1 MSVMSLSRGW
11 RWLVAAAW
19 ALCLLAAL
27 PYASEV
33 NARLDATARLA
44 GSESA
49 AVTRALRDR
58 FRSPF
63 AELVLLRVA
72 AAPSPL
78 TADGRAMLE
87 QVTHAL
93 QATRGAAGVLS
104 YLESE
109 DATFIGKDG
118 SSIVIVGVNAQQG
131 GANAQEGGVNAQQ
144 GPLGAQQGP
153 IDALIPR
160 LQAATDALRLQLR
173 ARYPEIAFRWTG
185 EAAVNADI
193 RRESSEETRS
203 AELRVFPITL
213 LLLLIAFRSVI
224 SALLPLLCGALTMV
238 IVLGLAVAVNRFWP
252 LSVILVSIVTMVGL
266 GLSIDYALLM
276 ISRYRDALDEGMS
289 RGAAI
294 AEASE
299 RGGRTVIVSGTAV
312 AIGFAA
318 MLLVRVNEVRSIGV
332 GGLLVTTVS
341 VLVATTLLPLV
352 LAWIGPW
359 IDAGRIGRP
368 RRNDRAR
375 RHDGE
380 RPHDRAL
387 YWGRWASWVG
397 RHPLGVLAVAG
408 LPLLFLAFQA
418 TRLRMDLPR
427 GAWLPANVE
436 SVRVLHELDS
446 IGRGNVGQTIRL
458 IVDLPAGAT
467 VESEPGWNAVS
478 NLATAFMK
486 DSRVAH
492 VWAITTLSGGE
503 FGASGPEMLAMLP
516 EPVRRTLVSV
526 DARAALVELLP
537 REGLSPADA
546 AAFVREIRA
555 ANCEALTKLPGTR
568 LEVGGVPA
576 FNADYEDAISNAL
589 LRVVLSVICATLV
602 VLALAFRSAL
612 IPLKAVALNLL
623 SVAAAFGA
631 VVLVFQDG
639 HGLGLLGLDRP
650 LEGGFPILPVLVFC
664 AVFGLSMDYEVFLVA
679 RVADGHRAGLS
690 DRAAVAEGLASTGR
704 VITLAAAIMVAIFGG
719 FVLGNFVLIKIL
731 GFALGVAVL
740 LDATLVRLALGPA
753 CICLAGRFNW
763 WPGERGKSN
772 DT

>member
-11 RWLVAAAW
+11 RWFVAAAW

-27 PYASEV
+27 PFASVVDEK
-33 NARLDATARLA
+33 LDATARLA

-49 AVTRALRDR
+49 AVTRALHDR

-93 QATRGAAGVLS
+93 QATRGVAGVLS

-109 DATFIGKDG
+109 DGTFIGKDG
-118 SSIVIVGVNAQQG
+118 SSLVIVGVNAQQD
-131 GANAQEGGVNAQQ
+131 AS
-144 GPLGAQQGP
+144 
-153 IDALIPR
+153 DALIPR
-160 LQAATDALRLQLR
+160 LQAATDALRLKLR
-173 ARYPEIAFRWTG
+173 ARYSEIAFRWTG

-193 RRESSEETRS
+193 RRESSEETHS

-266 GLSIDYALLM
+266 GLSIDYALLI
-276 ISRYRDALDEGMS
+276 ISRYREALDEGLPRS
-289 RGAAI
+289 AAI
-294 AEASE
+294 AQAGEL
-299 RGGRTVIVSGTAV
+299 GGRTVIVSGTAV

-359 IDAGRIGRP
+359 IDAGRIGRV
-368 RRNDRAR
+368 RRQNRA
-375 RHDGE
+375 
-380 RPHDRAL
+380 P
-387 YWGRWASWVG
+387 YWGSWASWVG
-397 RHPLGVLAVAG
+397 RHPLWVLAIAG
-408 LPLLFLAFQA
+408 LPLLLLAAQA

-446 IGRGNVGQTIRL
+446 IGHSNFGQTIRL

-478 NLATAFMK
+478 KLVTAFTK
-486 DSRVAH
+486 DSRVEH
-492 VWAITTLSGGE
+492 VWAITTLSSGE

-516 EPVRRTLVSV
+516 DPVRRSLISV
-526 DARAALVELLP
+526 DARATLVELLP
-537 REGLSPADA
+537 REGLAPADA

-555 ANCEALTKLPGTR
+555 LNSEALTQLPGTR

-589 LRVVLSVICATLV
+589 LRVVLSVVAATLL

-612 IPLKAVALNLL
+612 IPVKAVALNLL

-639 HGLGLLGLDRP
+639 HGLSLLGLDRP
-650 LEGGFPILPVLVFC
+650 LEGGFPIVPVLVFC

-719 FVLGNFVLIKIL
+719 FVLGDFVLIKIL

-740 LDATLVRLALGPA
+740 LDATVVRLALGPA